1 MQNLFVQSAHRHMHD
16 LLSSDSPS
24 SDIMSINQ
32 HLSFMNAI
40 NRKHQE
46 MSPQALCL
54 NHWPYMVLLSLLKHP
69 YWCRHCQFGGR
80 IPCHTLA
87 FPLVLVSMAVLP
99 IFVILITLLQVMT
112 ELSSYSLDLSGNVV
126 YTEPQA
132 PISQNKITLIH
143 EYLSVLHPQSDH
155 SQFSNITI
163 QLLIIST
170 ALEI

>member
-1 MQNLFVQSAHRHMHD
+1 
-16 LLSSDSPS
+16 
-24 SDIMSINQ
+24 
-32 HLSFMNAI
+32 MNAI
-40 NRKHQE
+40 NHRYQQ

-69 YWCRHCQFGGR
+69 YWRRHCQFGAQ

-87 FPLVLVSMAVLP
+87 FPLVLVSRAVLP

-132 PISQNKITLIH
+132 PISQNEITLIH

-155 SQFSNITI
+155 SQFSKITSE
-163 QLLIIST
+163 LLIVAT
-170 ALEI
+170 ALGI